1 MTSRTWFLTG
11 AAAIAAVAAPA
22 FVEFPIA
29 LIWNASPS
37 VPLGLYRVRPVDR
50 FEMSDLVLVDAP
62 GPLERFMKERG
73 YLPSDTPLLK
83 HVVGL
88 PGQTVCRIDRAI
100 TVDGVP
106 MGVALEHDRLD
117 RPMPAWQGCHHIADD
132 EIFLMNQDAEDSL
145 DGRYFGPIRSS
156 SILGS
161 AVPLWTVED
170 GTGRFRWHITA
181 R

>member
-1 MTSRTWFLTG
+1 MKSRTWLLIG
-11 AAAIAAVAAPA
+11 AAAIAAIAYPA
-22 FVEFPIA
+22 IVGLPKA

-37 VPLGLYRVRPVDR
+37 LPLGLYRVRPVDCL
-50 FEMSDLVLVDAP
+50 EMYDLVLIDAP
-62 GPLERFMKERG
+62 GPLEAFMEERG
-73 YLPSDTPLLK
+73 YLPPDTPLLK
-83 HVVGL
+83 HVAGL

-100 TVDGVP
+100 TVDGFP
-106 MGVALEHDRLD
+106 MGAALETDRLD
-117 RPMPAWQGCHHIADD
+117 RPMPAWEGCHRIGAD
-132 EIFLMNQDAEDSL
+132 EVFLMNRDVDDSL

-156 SILGS
+156 SVLGS